1 METPMQRRRTAGL
14 AAAAAAALV
23 LTGCSAG
30 SNASDGQS
38 EDSLTWA
45 MWIAGKE
52 DKAAWQKVADTVKTD
67 DDVDVSIQGSPFN
80 DYWTKLR
87 TQLSTGTAPC
97 IVSIQSLRAANYT
110 DVLVPIDDMA
120 KQADLDLSEY
130 DQTGLDGMKVD
141 GKLYGLP
148 YDTGPM
154 VMFYNKDIFEK
165 AGVDEPEPG
174 WTVDEF
180 EDAAKQLKAAGT
192 PIWGTSVEDIPLE
205 SMILGYNGG
214 RVIEDDGTLDAS
226 NAEFAEGLDWI
237 GGLVEDGYATQAS
250 TDGSTDDN
258 AFVSG
263 DVAMYSDGPW
273 SIISQKAKVKFD
285 LGITTIPSGTDGPSS
300 FAAGSG
306 FGISKQCK
314 YPEQAFK
321 AITTMTNEA
330 TLTSLAEQGR
340 AFPARTAAQQAWYDN
355 AGIDGVEDALK
366 TGLENATPLPGNKQS
381 DQLNQLFAQYA
392 LQAVNGQTSGKETM
406 SSIASQL
413 GSQ

>member
-14 AAAAAAALV
+14 AAAAAAVLV

-38 EDSLTWA
+38 KDSLTWA

-154 VMFYNKDIFEK
+154 VMFYNKDIFDK
-165 AGVDEPEPG
+165 AGVPEPKPG

-214 RVIEDDGTLDAS
+214 RVIRGRRHARRLEHEVRRGARLDRQP
-226 NAEFAEGLDWI
+226 GQRRLRH
-237 GGLVEDGYATQAS
+237 
-250 TDGSTDDN
+250 
-258 AFVSG
+258 
-263 DVAMYSDGPW
+263 
-273 SIISQKAKVKFD
+273 
-285 LGITTIPSGTDGPSS
+285 
-300 FAAGSG
+300 AG
-306 FGISKQCK
+306 
-314 YPEQAFK
+314 EH
-321 AITTMTNEA
+321 
-330 TLTSLAEQGR
+330 GR
-340 AFPARTAAQQAWYDN
+340 LHRRQR
-355 AGIDGVEDALK
+355 VR
-366 TGLENATPLPGNKQS
+366 
-381 DQLNQLFAQYA
+381 
-392 LQAVNGQTSGKETM
+392 VR
-406 SSIASQL
+406 
-413 GSQ
+413 